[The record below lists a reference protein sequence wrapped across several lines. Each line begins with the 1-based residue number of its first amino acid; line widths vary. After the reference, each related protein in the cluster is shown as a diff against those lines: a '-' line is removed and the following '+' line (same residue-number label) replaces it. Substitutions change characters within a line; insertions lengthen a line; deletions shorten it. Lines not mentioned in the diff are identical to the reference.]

1 MRKVLPILTLFL
13 FAVALV
19 LPLSSPQSVEGQ
31 AATEA
36 LTTDN
41 DAKTDDLFNGFGVK
55 GTPVDEC
62 VAEPEPP
69 TARGNGTFE
78 ENKFIFSE
86 RETIDDGLGPTY
98 NDVGCVEC
106 HQSVDVGAFS
116 QTMEF
121 RAGHL
126 VNGAFVDAPGGQ
138 LIHARATDSD
148 IVEHISTAET
158 VKAFR
163 VTLSTLGD
171 GFVEC
176 IANATLQNNVAAQPL
191 AQRGTLTNVPVVEA
205 NNTLRVGR
213 FGWKAQHASLVSFS
227 GDAYLNEMG
236 ITNKFDGFG
245 GRSSNAA
252 DAGTHENPASTA
264 EGVINVTF
272 PSAFDPVEDPEDDG
286 NDVLA
291 FADFMA
297 ATRAPGRQNPIPA
310 AATRGDSLF
319 NAVGCNVCHTR
330 TFTTAAPGTSING
343 GAFLVPTALGNK
355 IIHPFSDFA
364 LHNIGTGDGIVQNAG
379 QGTANMLRTPPL
391 WGIRGRNRL
400 MHEGLNV
407 TIFDSIQL
415 HAGQATTARNNFNAL
430 TAAQRN
436 DLIAFVLSL

>member
-1 MRKVLPILTLFL
+1 MRRVLQVLALLL
-13 FAVALV
+13 FAAALA
-19 LPLSSPQSVEGQ
+19 LPLSMPNSAESQSI
-31 AATEA
+31 TEA
-36 LTTDN
+36 LTTDM
-41 DAKTDDLFNGFGVK
+41 DAKTDDLFNGFGAR
-55 GTPVDEC
+55 GTPIDEC
-62 VAEPEPP
+62 VAEPVAP
-69 TARGNGTFE
+69 TARGNGRFE
-78 ENKFIFSE
+78 DNLFIFSE
-86 RETIDDGLGPTY
+86 RETIADGLGPTY
-98 NDVGCVEC
+98 NDVACVSC

-116 QTMEF
+116 QEMEF
-121 RAGHL
+121 RAGHIT
-126 VNGAFVDAPGGQ
+126 NGLFVDAPGGQ
-138 LIHARATDSD
+138 LVHARGTDSD

-163 VTLSTLGD
+163 ITTSALGD

-176 IANATLQNNVAAQPL
+176 IANQTLQNNVAAQPL
-191 AQRGTLTNVPVVEA
+191 AQRGTLTAVPVVEA
-205 NNTLRVGR
+205 NGTLRIGR
-213 FGWKAQHASLVSFS
+213 FGWKAQHASLQSFA

-236 ITNKFDGFG
+236 ITNPFDGG
-245 GRSSNAA
+245 G
-252 DAGTHENPASTA
+252 GTSENPCSTA
-264 EGVINVTF
+264 EGVRNCTGA
-272 PSAFDPVEDPEDDG
+272 PFDPVADPEDDG
-286 NDVLA
+286 DDVLA

-319 NAVGCNVCHTR
+319 NAVGCAVCHTR
-330 TFTTAAPGTSING
+330 NFTTAAPGTAING

-379 QGTANMLRTPPL
+379 QGSANQMRTAPL

-400 MHEGLNV
+400 MHEGLNI